1 MAANSI
7 MNSAFQKIGVFGRT
21 QRGNRML
28 RILLADDDPVFLSRM
43 EHLLMQYAAQ
53 RQLNIQIGAY
63 TRDDMSGFILQ
74 PYDIAFLDIDFG
86 NRRGAGIDL
95 ARRLR
100 QKRNDA
106 IIIFV
111 TSYVEY
117 APEGYELRAFRY
129 LLKTDVD
136 AKLEAYFSQAVEH
149 FTTKRDVVSIQN
161 NGEIINLAVDDILY
175 LESEKHTVH
184 IHMLCGN
191 FDQYSCYSSLQSF
204 EEKLQ
209 PLGFLRIQKSYL
221 VNMRHIK
228 KLQCNEVVI
237 ENGLKLPVS
246 EKNYRE
252 IKRAYLLWKGAQ
264 TWNT

>member
-1 MAANSI
+1 MPANSMI
-7 MNSAFQKIGVFGRT
+7 NSTFQKIGVFGRT

-149 FTTKRDVVSIQN
+149 FTTKREVVSIQN

-184 IHMLCGN
+184 IHMLC
-191 FDQYSCYSSLQSF
+191 
-204 EEKLQ
+204 
-209 PLGFLRIQKSYL
+209 
-221 VNMRHIK
+221 
-228 KLQCNEVVI
+228 
-237 ENGLKLPVS
+237 
-246 EKNYRE
+246 
-252 IKRAYLLWKGAQ
+252 
-264 TWNT
+264 

>member
-1 MAANSI
+1 
-7 MNSAFQKIGVFGRT
+7 
-21 QRGNRML
+21 ML
-28 RILLADDDPVFLSRM
+28 RILLADDDPVFLSKLER
-43 EHLLMQYAAQ
+43 LLTQYAAQ
-53 RQLNIQIGAY
+53 QQRRVQIDAY
-63 TRDDMSGFILQ
+63 PRDDLSGFLLQ

-111 TSYVEY
+111 TSYVGY
-117 APEGYELRAFRY
+117 ALRAFRY

-136 AKLEAYFSQAVEH
+136 AKLEAYFSQAAEQ
-149 FTTKRDVVSIQN
+149 FTAKREILPIQSG
-161 NGEIINLAVDDILY
+161 GECVHLAVDEILY
-175 LESEKHTVH
+175 LESDRHTVRVF
-184 IHMLCGN
+184 MLPSSAGP
-191 FDQYSCYSSLQSF
+191 YSCYASLQSF

-209 PLGFLRIQKSYL
+209 PLGFLRIQKSFL
-221 VNMRHIK
+221 VNMRHIR
-228 KLQCNEVVI
+228 KLQCGEAVL
-237 ENGLKLPVS
+237 ENGAALPVS
-246 EKNYRE
+246 EKNYRQ

>member
-1 MAANSI
+1 
-7 MNSAFQKIGVFGRT
+7 
-21 QRGNRML
+21 ML
-28 RILLADDDPVFLSRM
+28 RMLLADDDPVFLSKLER
-43 EHLLMQYAAQ
+43 LLTQYAAQ
-53 RQLNIQIGAY
+53 QQRKVWIDAY
-63 TRDDMSGFILQ
+63 PRDDLSSFILQ

-136 AKLEAYFSQAVEH
+136 AKLEAYCSQAVEH
-149 FTTKRDVVSIQN
+149 FTAKREVVSIRN

-184 IHMLCGN
+184 VYMLCGN
-191 FDQYSCYSSLQSF
+191 FDHYSCYTSLQSF

-228 KLQCNEVVI
+228 KLQCSEVI
-237 ENGLKLPVS
+237 MENGLTLPVS
-246 EKNYRE
+246 GKNYSE

>member
-1 MAANSI
+1 
-7 MNSAFQKIGVFGRT
+7 
-21 QRGNRML
+21 ML
-28 RILLADDDPVFLSRM
+28 RMLLADDDPVFLSKLER
-43 EHLLMQYAAQ
+43 LLTQYAAQ
-53 RQLNIQIGAY
+53 QQRKVWIDAY
-63 TRDDMSGFILQ
+63 PRDDLSGFVLQ
-74 PYDIAFLDIDFG
+74 SYDIAFLDIDFG
-86 NRRGAGIDL
+86 DRRGAGIDL

-149 FTTKRDVVSIQN
+149 FTAKRKVVSIRN

-191 FDQYSCYSSLQSF
+191 FDHYSCYASLQSF

-228 KLQCNEVVI
+228 KLQCSEVI
-237 ENGLKLPVS
+237 MENGLTLPVS
-246 EKNYRE
+246 GKNYSE

>member
-1 MAANSI
+1 MTANDI
-7 MNSAFQKIGVFGRT
+7 MNSAFQKIDVFGKP
-21 QRGNRML
+21 QRGTHML
-28 RILLADDDPVFLSRM
+28 RILLADDNQNFLSRM
-43 EHLLMQYAAQ
+43 ESHLKQYAA
-53 RQLNIQIGAY
+53 RKQLNIQIGSY
-63 TRDDMSGFILQ
+63 TRDDISSFILQ
-74 PYDIAFLDIDFG
+74 SYDLAFLDIDFG

-95 ARRLR
+95 ARQIR
-100 QKRNDA
+100 QKRNET

-136 AKLEAYFSQAVEH
+136 TKLELYFSQAVEH
-149 FTTKRDVVSIQN
+149 FTTKREVVSIQN

-246 EKNYRE
+246 EKNYKE

>member
-1 MAANSI
+1 
-7 MNSAFQKIGVFGRT
+7 
-21 QRGNRML
+21 ML
-28 RILLADDDPVFLSRM
+28 RMLLADDDPVFLSKLER
-43 EHLLMQYAAQ
+43 LLTQYAAQ
-53 RQLNIQIGAY
+53 QQRKVQIDAY
-63 TRDDMSGFILQ
+63 PRDDLSGFLLQ

-111 TSYVEY
+111 TNYVEY

-129 LLKTDVD
+129 LLKTDVET
-136 AKLEAYFSQAVEH
+136 KLETYFSQAAEQ
-149 FTTKRDVVSIQN
+149 FTARREILPIQSG
-161 NGEIINLAVDDILY
+161 GEIIHLAVDEILY
-175 LESEKHTVH
+175 LESDRHTVR
-184 IHMLCGN
+184 IFMLGGSAGP
-191 FDQYSCYSSLQSF
+191 YSCYASLQSF

-209 PLGFLRIQKSYL
+209 PLGFLRIQKSFL
-221 VNMRHIK
+221 VNMRHIR
-228 KLQCNEVVI
+228 KLQCGEAVL
-237 ENGLKLPVS
+237 EHGAALPVS
-246 EKNYRE
+246 EKNYRQ

>member
-7 MNSAFQKIGVFGRT
+7 MNSAFQKIGVFGKK
-21 QRGNRML
+21 QRGIHML
-28 RILLADDDPVFLSRM
+28 RILLADDDPVFLLKM
-43 EHLLMQYAAQ
+43 ERLLMQYAAQ
-53 RQLNIQIGAY
+53 QQLHVQIGTY
-63 TRDDMSGFILQ
+63 TRDDMSCFILQ

-86 NRRGAGIDL
+86 DRRGAGIEL

-111 TSYVEY
+111 TNYVEY

-136 AKLEAYFSQAVEH
+136 AKLETYFSQAVEH
-149 FTTKRDVVSIQN
+149 FTTKREVVSIQN

-184 IHMLCGN
+184 VYMLCGN
-191 FDQYSCYSSLQSF
+191 FDHYSCYASLQSF
-204 EEKLQ
+204 EEKLKS
-209 PLGFLRIQKSYL
+209 LGFLRIHKSYL

-228 KLQCNEVVI
+228 KLQCGEVVT
-237 ENGLKLPVS
+237 ETDSVLPVS
-246 EKNYRE
+246 GKNYAMRLMLQSHTSR
-252 IKRAYLLWKGAQ
+252 ICQRCR
-264 TWNT
+264 

>member
-1 MAANSI
+1 
-7 MNSAFQKIGVFGRT
+7 
-21 QRGNRML
+21 
-28 RILLADDDPVFLSRM
+28 
-43 EHLLMQYAAQ
+43 
-53 RQLNIQIGAY
+53 
-63 TRDDMSGFILQ
+63 MSGFILR
-74 PYDIAFLDIDFG
+74 PTTLLFWISFRETGAARYCLADGFG
-86 NRRGAGIDL
+86 RREMT
-95 ARRLR
+95 
-100 QKRNDA
+100 A
-106 IIIFV
+106 ITSFV

-149 FTTKRDVVSIQN
+149 FTTKREVVSIQN
-161 NGEIINLAVDDILY
+161 NGEIINLAGDDILY